1 MLYALYY
8 PQETEDA
15 GNNGRTTESKIHVE
29 NGIEMADKKASE
41 SPQDQDAF
49 SIAISESFQFTVER
63 MRHVQGEWRSM
74 TVAAFPKFRFL
85 YCENDEA
92 EKLKENHVP
101 LISIPDELAKLLYEL
116 SDRQHHI
123 PMSKGIIKSGKA
135 HVTEGPLTGHDSQ
148 IMRVDRH
155 KRLAWLRISEKEI
168 RNFTKYGTDA
178 LIAGLELTERIP

>member
-8 PQETEDA
+8 PEGAEEA
-15 GNNGRTTESKIHVE
+15 GNNVGVRKSAVNVE
-29 NGIEMADKKASE
+29 NGIEMAEKKASE
-41 SPQDQDAF
+41 SITDQDAF
-49 SIAISESFQFTVER
+49 SIADSFQFTIER

-74 TVAAFPKFRFL
+74 TVAIFPRFRFL
-85 YCENDEA
+85 DCENDEA

-123 PMSKGIIKSGKA
+123 PMSKGVIKSGKA

-155 KRLAWLRISEKEI
+155 KRLAWLRISEKET
-168 RNFTKYGTDA
+168 RNFTKYSTDA
-178 LIAGLELTERIP
+178 LVAGLELTERIP